1 MRLLTVATALSF
13 GKFNHPDDTI
23 WRLTFNTVS
32 VALSQVAEEVE
43 TSSTIVPRSYYPE
56 KHYPFNPALF
66 AHGLLASIA
75 FVILMPAGAIGIRI
89 LSIPGMWAIHGAIM
103 ALAYVIYIAAF
114 GIGVHLAM
122 GWGYVSRS
130 HPLYNSL
137 VLICHGS

>member
-1 MRLLTVATALSF
+1 MTTALSF
-13 GKFNHPDDTI
+13 GKFDHPVDTI
-23 WRLTFNTVS
+23 WYLTFNTVS

-43 TSSTIVPRSYYPE
+43 TSSTIVPRSYYPA

-66 AHGLLASIA
+66 AHGLLASMA

-122 GWGYVSRS
+122 GWGYVRR
-130 HPLYNSL
+130 LYHSFSTL
-137 VLICHGS
+137 SSGLRVLTFHGS